1 LNDTP
6 LKRLHATVSGR
17 VQGVGFRNFV
27 QEEALKLDL
36 TGWVRNTREGDV
48 EVVVEGPEPALSRL
62 MVALRRGPTT
72 GLAYQGTADPR
83 FRRTE
88 RLRAEVPIRY
98 IAFDLLWLDGRSWID
113 KPLRDRRAIR

>member
-62 MVALRRGPTT
+62 MVALRRGPR
-72 GLAYQGTADPR
+72 LASVIQVLEDWSAASGEFSH
-83 FRRTE
+83 FRMRMTE
-88 RLRAEVPIRY
+88 
-98 IAFDLLWLDGRSWID
+98 
-113 KPLRDRRAIR
+113 